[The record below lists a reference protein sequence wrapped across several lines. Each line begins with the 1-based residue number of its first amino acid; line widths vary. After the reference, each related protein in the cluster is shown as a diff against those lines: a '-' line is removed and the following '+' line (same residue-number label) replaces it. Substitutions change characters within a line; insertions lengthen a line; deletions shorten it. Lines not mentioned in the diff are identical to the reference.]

1 MQFEPDW
8 VAVATNVP
16 VAVLTQL
23 PAPSAFALEIGR
35 IVVVTSAVV
44 TRINNPLNNFLTR
57 QFYSTMLIAASNPY
71 LPTHNSQDSLFN

>member
-1 MQFEPDW
+1 MKITMQFEPDW

-35 IVVVTSAVV
+35 IVVVTNAVV
-44 TRINNPLNNFLTR
+44 TRINNPLFNFLAR
-57 QFYSTMLIAASNPY
+57 HENDL
-71 LPTHNSQDSLFN
+71 LFSEI